1 MSTAIW
7 PSFSICRPSLE
18 AVVARL
24 AAAAKRHWKISL
36 GIYTVMLIGSA
47 SITGQWLR
55 RRGGRK
61 QLVSMVRT
69 LPKVDLHCHL
79 HGCIRRSTLSEMI
92 VAKGGEP
99 MKGNA
104 SFKSISLKEAFNLF
118 HLIYEVITDSLAL
131 RRIIREALADCYED
145 NVMYLELRTT
155 PRPLSDL
162 PTRRDY
168 VDILVEE
175 VDRWQQQE
183 PMRQQHKRRMDVRL
197 ILGLDRAG
205 PIEAAEET
213 LKLAIAWKARRP
225 DLFVGMDLAGNPV
238 KGDTRDFIP
247 LLERARCHGL
257 KITVH
262 TAEVPDRDD
271 EIDAVL
277 AFKPDRLGHALWVTD
292 DHKNII
298 MQNNLG
304 IEVCPTSNRCTLQLK
319 SLTQHPCMQT
329 WLSTA
334 HKVCICTDDSGVFS
348 SSLSDE
354 IIEACRSWGL
364 TQLDAV
370 LLQLRAVDMAF
381 CDEDLKKELRDRIHT
396 FIYHN
401 PVVFIHEPCINLINH
416 MMLCTPPMTPTTEV
430 QDRGEDVLNDVD
442 FIIQHYCGYFHRMEV
457 IDRQHDRVSFR
468 LIPKND
474 ITREVVAVLHRSHFI
489 LHSDSSATSDGG
501 PDGLLGR
508 RFETIEQL
516 LSAVMGAHDFG
527 EMLNSLISSRLESSN
542 LSPRESDH

>member
-24 AAAAKRHWKISL
+24 AAEAKRHWKISL
-36 GIYTVMLIGSA
+36 GIYTVILIGSA

-99 MKGNA
+99 MKGN
-104 SFKSISLKEAFNLF
+104 SPFKSISLKEAFNLF

-175 VDRWQQQE
+175 VDRWQQQQQE
-183 PMRQQHKRRMDVRL
+183 PMRQQHRRRMGVRL

-213 LKLAIAWKARRP
+213 L
-225 DLFVGMDLAGNPV
+225 
-238 KGDTRDFIP
+238 
-247 LLERARCHGL
+247 
-257 KITVH
+257 
-262 TAEVPDRDD
+262 
-271 EIDAVL
+271 
-277 AFKPDRLGHALWVTD
+277 
-292 DHKNII
+292 
-298 MQNNLG
+298 
-304 IEVCPTSNRCTLQLK
+304 
-319 SLTQHPCMQT
+319 
-329 WLSTA
+329 
-334 HKVCICTDDSGVFS
+334 
-348 SSLSDE
+348 
-354 IIEACRSWGL
+354 
-364 TQLDAV
+364 
-370 LLQLRAVDMAF
+370 
-381 CDEDLKKELRDRIHT
+381 
-396 FIYHN
+396 
-401 PVVFIHEPCINLINH
+401 
-416 MMLCTPPMTPTTEV
+416 
-430 QDRGEDVLNDVD
+430 
-442 FIIQHYCGYFHRMEV
+442 
-457 IDRQHDRVSFR
+457 
-468 LIPKND
+468 
-474 ITREVVAVLHRSHFI
+474 
-489 LHSDSSATSDGG
+489 
-501 PDGLLGR
+501 
-508 RFETIEQL
+508 
-516 LSAVMGAHDFG
+516 
-527 EMLNSLISSRLESSN
+527 
-542 LSPRESDH
+542 

>member
-1 MSTAIW
+1 
-7 PSFSICRPSLE
+7 
-18 AVVARL
+18 
-24 AAAAKRHWKISL
+24 
-36 GIYTVMLIGSA
+36 
-47 SITGQWLR
+47 
-55 RRGGRK
+55 
-61 QLVSMVRT
+61 
-69 LPKVDLHCHL
+69 
-79 HGCIRRSTLSEMI
+79 MI
-92 VAKGGEP
+92 VA
-99 MKGNA
+99 KGNA

-213 LKLAIAWKARRP
+213 LKLAIAWNARRP

-298 MQNNLG
+298 MQNKLG

-319 SLTQHPCMQT
+319 SLTQHLCMQT

-354 IIEACRSWGL
+354 IIEACQSWGL

-396 FIYHN
+396 YA
-401 PVVFIHEPCINLINH
+401 L
-416 MMLCTPPMTPTTEV
+416 LCEGG
-430 QDRGEDVLNDVD
+430 RGG
-442 FIIQHYCGYFHRMEV
+442 QH
-457 IDRQHDRVSFR
+457 
-468 LIPKND
+468 
-474 ITREVVAVLHRSHFI
+474 
-489 LHSDSSATSDGG
+489 
-501 PDGLLGR
+501 
-508 RFETIEQL
+508 
-516 LSAVMGAHDFG
+516 
-527 EMLNSLISSRLESSN
+527 
-542 LSPRESDH
+542 